1 MHSNHSSA
9 IRYHF
14 RQPGS
19 RLRGPIRYAIG
30 QTALGAVLIGHSQPG
45 VCAIFLDDQAC
56 ALPPLLRAAFPGTE
70 LREAPQLLRHEMCQI
85 LDLLHGKNIEDRLTL
100 DIGGT
105 AFQQKVWRALCDIPA
120 GQTRSYAQ
128 LAAQLGAPQAA
139 RAVGSACAANLLA
152 VAIPCHRVLRHDGSI
167 TGYRWGAERKRAL
180 LDRELAPR
188 MDLALS

>member
-1 MHSNHSSA
+1 
-9 IRYHF
+9 
-14 RQPGS
+14 
-19 RLRGPIRYAIG
+19 
-30 QTALGAVLIGHSQPG
+30 
-45 VCAIFLDDQAC
+45 
-56 ALPPLLRAAFPGTE
+56 
-70 LREAPQLLRHEMCQI
+70 MCQI